1 MADKIENFTDTIID
15 DATAESDQILELVR
29 KEWDSSVSSLENEIL
44 NEAFNHIKKEVT
56 KIRSEA
62 GRRISQ
68 KVLENKRT
76 LFAKR
81 QKVSDDV
88 KARVLSRIAEFT
100 APDDYLGHLIT
111 QLESCVAEFG
121 DDIVVYLRPAD
132 MRYADSLKKA
142 VSQRLTFKE
151 YPFRLGG
158 LMADSLSKNRRVDL
172 SFDTAML
179 EYDRLFNRIT
189 DLKSE

>member
-1 MADKIENFTDTIID
+1 MSDKIEHFTDTIVC
-15 DATAESDQILELVR
+15 DATEESDQILEMVR
-29 KEWDSSVSSLENEIL
+29 KEWNSSVSSLENEIL
-44 NEAFNHIKKEVT
+44 NEAFNHIKKEIT

-76 LFAKR
+76 LFSKR
-81 QKVSDDV
+81 QSVSDDV
-88 KARVLSRIAEFT
+88 KTRVLARIAEFT
-100 APDDYLGHLIT
+100 ALEDYLKHLT
-111 QLESCVAEFG
+111 AQLKLCVNEFG

-132 MRYADSLKKA
+132 MKYCDSLKKA
-142 VSQRLTFKE
+142 TSERLSFKE

-158 LMADSLSKNRRVDL
+158 LMADSLSKNRRIDL

-179 EYDRLFNRIT
+179 EYDRLFNKIT